1 MKQWILAAAMAGGLA
16 GCVVEPPRVAMA
28 PVVVR
33 PAAVMVPA
41 APVYYYGYGPRHG
54 WR

>member
-1 MKQWILAAAMAGGLA
+1 MKTWILAIIAIGSLS
-16 GCVVEPPRVAMA
+16 GCVVAPPYGIAPA

-33 PAAVMVPA
+33 PALVVPVGPA
-41 APVYYYGYGPRHG
+41 YYYGPRYYG

>member
-1 MKQWILAAAMAGGLA
+1 MKTWILAIIAIGSLS
-16 GCVVEPPRVAMA
+16 GCVVEPPRVGIA

-33 PAAVMVPA
+33 PAVVVAPA
-41 APVYYYGYGPRHG
+41 YYYGPRYYG

>member
-1 MKQWILAAAMAGGLA
+1 MKQWILAVAVIGSLS
-16 GCVVEPPRVAMA
+16 GCVVEPPRVGIA

-33 PAAVMVPA
+33 PAVVVPV
-41 APVYYYGYGPRHG
+41 APAYYYYGPHYG

>member
-1 MKQWILAAAMAGGLA
+1 MKQWILAAVAISSLA

-28 PVVVR
+28 PMVVR
-33 PAAVMVPA
+33 PAVVVPA
-41 APVYYYGYGPRHG
+41 APVYYYGYGPRYG

>member
-1 MKQWILAAAMAGGLA
+1 MKQWILAAIAVGSLA
-16 GCVVEPPRVAMA
+16 GCVVEPPRMAAA

-33 PAAVMVPA
+33 PAVVVPV
-41 APVYYYGYGPRHG
+41 APAYYYDYGPRRG

>member
-1 MKQWILAAAMAGGLA
+1 MKQWILAVVAISSLA
-16 GCVVEPPRVAMA
+16 GCVVEPPRVAVA

-33 PAAVMVPA
+33 PAVVVPA
-41 APVYYYGYGPRHG
+41 APVYYYGYGPRYG